1 MVLWLLPAIDFLTV
15 PKGRFVFRFSSWII
29 VSPSWEQSINFLI
42 KDCRVRRSDKSLF
55 KNDNFIQFEIMGLLG
70 MQTNTLSSL
79 GKLRSTKIIST
90 ETIFFCGHLIVTK
103 TALVWKKARGR
114 PSHRANRQPAAK
126 AGWSVF
132 AESLAEL
139 LLIRDISFNIHVEIT
154 SDIEVN
160 MSFSK
165 FWILFYLPL
174 RISTWPP
181 QEASNE
187 KYRPNPLSATSVCF
201 GLV

>member
-1 MVLWLLPAIDFLTV
+1 M
-15 PKGRFVFRFSSWII
+15 
-29 VSPSWEQSINFLI
+29 
-42 KDCRVRRSDKSLF
+42 
-55 KNDNFIQFEIMGLLG
+55 
-70 MQTNTLSSL
+70 
-79 GKLRSTKIIST
+79 
-90 ETIFFCGHLIVTK
+90 IFFCGHLIVTK

-114 PSHRANRQPAAK
+114 PSHRTNRQPAAK

-165 FWILFYLPL
+165 FWILFYFPL
-174 RISTWPP
+174 RISTWLP

>member
-1 MVLWLLPAIDFLTV
+1 M
-15 PKGRFVFRFSSWII
+15 
-29 VSPSWEQSINFLI
+29 
-42 KDCRVRRSDKSLF
+42 
-55 KNDNFIQFEIMGLLG
+55 
-70 MQTNTLSSL
+70 
-79 GKLRSTKIIST
+79 
-90 ETIFFCGHLIVTK
+90 TK

-114 PSHRANRQPAAK
+114 PSHRTNRQPAAK

-187 KYRPNPLSATSVCF
+187 KYCPNPLSATSVC
-201 GLV
+201 LVLSRLIISQEMVKTKLSRARHTSFIFVVCKAYWDYAIAQNAATHPGTF